1 MSVKII
7 LIMTTKELQ
16 SNINIVKARITQFK
30 NSELHTDEEKEKL
43 IEKENKE
50 LEKLE
55 LELAKNIE
63 VNSPELL

>member
-1 MSVKII
+1 
-7 LIMTTKELQ
+7 MTTKELQ